1 MPSAALPKRPAALAL
16 AFVVGC
22 AGPALPDTANLA
34 PAEAAHSGP
43 VTRVVLAQRNYEA
56 AIEHGDALLLV
67 GAIRLARSVTLRPAI
82 GWTRTISGPAPGEQP
97 AGRTAA
103 PDPASPEALRIAQAL
118 AGEDPTLQDLVYDI
132 DAQLPIDRHATVT
145 EAQSELA
152 GGQSDIWRIALPG
165 DVPAELGLI
174 GDGDTALSLTV
185 ADEAGNS
192 VCAVPAQAD
201 PALCRFTPPRNEFY
215 SVTVTNSGQIRNSY
229 RLIGN

>member
-1 MPSAALPKRPAALAL
+1 M
-16 AFVVGC
+16 
-22 AGPALPDTANLA
+22 PDTANLT
-34 PAEAAHSGP
+34 PAEPVHNGP
-43 VTRVVLAQRNYEA
+43 VARVVLAQRNYEA

-67 GAIRLARSVTLRPAI
+67 GAIRLARSVTLRPAT
-82 GWTRTISGPAPGEQP
+82 GWTKATSGAADKEQP

-103 PDPASPEALRIAQAL
+103 PDPASPEALNIAQAL

-132 DAQLPIDRHATVT
+132 DAQLPLGRHATVT

-152 GGQSDIWRIALPG
+152 GGQSDVWRIALPG

-185 ADEAGNS
+185 ADESGTS

-201 PALCRFTPPRNEFY
+201 PALCRFTPARNGFF
-215 SVTVTNSGQIRNSY
+215 SVTVANDGSARNSY
-229 RLIGN
+229 RLIGG